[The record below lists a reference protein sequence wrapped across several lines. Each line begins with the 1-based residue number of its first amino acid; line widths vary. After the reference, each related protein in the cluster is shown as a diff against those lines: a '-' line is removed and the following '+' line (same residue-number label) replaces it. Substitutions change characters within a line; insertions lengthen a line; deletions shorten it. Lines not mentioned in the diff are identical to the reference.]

1 MNKFEQVFSDGHQMS
16 LAGRQGPGRVGGPI
30 SGWWGRDQGGPMYSE
45 DQCIMDNVHMMTL
58 PSPHGQADRHTR
70 LKT

>member
-1 MNKFEQVFSDGHQMS
+1 MYTQPPDVSTGGGLYSEVLKAGDGV
-16 LAGRQGPGRVGGPI
+16 LYRGRRLGSCTEGGL
-30 SGWWGRDQGGPMYSE
+30 YSE

-70 LKT
+70 LKI